1 MRRDYSMFS
10 CFVDCYLISKVG
22 MIWFGSNRAFDSAF
36 VWIETVYMI
45 VTRTRII
52 RPDVLSIRIDLHFKA
67 ILSVRQTLR

>member
-1 MRRDYSMFS
+1 MFS

-67 ILSVRQTLR
+67 ISSVHQNIEMKNIRC